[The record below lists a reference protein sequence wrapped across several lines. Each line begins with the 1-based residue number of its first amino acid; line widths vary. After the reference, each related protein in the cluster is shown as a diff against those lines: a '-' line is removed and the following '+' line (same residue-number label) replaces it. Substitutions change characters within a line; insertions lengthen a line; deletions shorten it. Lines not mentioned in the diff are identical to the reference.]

1 MAWCSRWCSL
11 VHESISCLSCTSLW
25 QPVLLLLREVCRS
38 VLTSAQTPPPGKALG
53 WREPIH
59 LRKGSASL
67 KVATSVMAV
76 EFGRVFSRGCVGLRC
91 RYFLDLKAGKW
102 PSCAEMDRPGFRFV
116 FWQDKRSFPVCRGQ
130 WRLHSFLIRFWSACF
145 QAAKTFPQW
154 LNLDDW
160 SCMFVSRERLCHCR
174 QWPLCACVC
183 VRCCIGPLLWT
194 SLPLFLTA
202 PFDALVYHEVGIGI
216 CSRHSTCSFCVQ
228 LCWCT

>member
-1 MAWCSRWCSL
+1 M
-11 VHESISCLSCTSLW
+11 
-25 QPVLLLLREVCRS
+25 
-38 VLTSAQTPPPGKALG
+38 VLTCPRIHLLFIMHFFVAACAASASGSLQVSLNFCLDPPPHKALG

-76 EFGRVFSRGCVGLRC
+76 EFGRVFSRGCVELRC

-130 WRLHSFLIRFWSACF
+130 WCLHSFLIRFWSACF
-145 QAAKTFPQW
+145 QAAKTLPQW

-183 VRCCIGPLLWT
+183 GAVLVLFCE
-194 SLPLFLTA
+194 PLFPSSWRPPLM
-202 PFDALVYHEVGIGI
+202 
-216 CSRHSTCSFCVQ
+216 R
-228 LCWCT
+228 

>member
-1 MAWCSRWCSL
+1 
-11 VHESISCLSCTSLW
+11 
-25 QPVLLLLREVCRS
+25 
-38 VLTSAQTPPPGKALG
+38 
-53 WREPIH
+53 
-59 LRKGSASL
+59 
-67 KVATSVMAV
+67 MAV
-76 EFGRVFSRGCVGLRC
+76 EFGQVFSRGCVGLRC

-130 WRLHSFLIRFWSACF
+130 WCLHSFLIRFWSACF

-183 VRCCIGPLLWT
+183 AVLYWSSSVNLSSPLLDGPLWCV
-194 SLPLFLTA
+194 SLPRSGNRHLQPPFNMFVLCATLLMYIVCLLWGEQSVKKYKSGGRLWCNKQRWSLSKMCFLLLYRTSM
-202 PFDALVYHEVGIGI
+202 H
-216 CSRHSTCSFCVQ
+216 C
-228 LCWCT
+228 